1 MLLENKSML
10 ITGAGDIGTEVARQ
24 AIAAGA
30 KVTAWD
36 KNLDRFAD
44 NELKEKISLKQVDAA
59 NEEAVKKGFDAIE
72 QENGTPDILVN
83 GAGVFIH
90 LRPMGALDF
99 TGFHS
104 VLDNNINSCFLA
116 SSEALRRYKD
126 KLTIVNISSA
136 LSKRPIPAAAAYCA
150 SKAAIDSLTRSIALE
165 YASKGVR
172 ANAVN
177 PGPVSGGMLKIGVEE
192 IAGILQAPPEGILAK
207 ILEGLPQGRVV
218 TPKEV
223 AELIIFL
230 ASDQATSINGQTINI
245 CGGHTYS

>member
-1 MLLENKSML
+1 ML
-10 ITGAGDIGTEVARQ
+10 IVGAGDIGTEVARQ
-24 AIAAGA
+24 AVAAGA

-36 KNLDRFAD
+36 KNPGRFAD
-44 NELKEKISLKQVDAA
+44 ADLKEKISLQEVDAS
-59 NEEAVKKGFDAIE
+59 NEEAVKKGFDVFE

-83 GAGVFIH
+83 GAGVLIH
-90 LRPMGALDF
+90 LKPMGVLDF
-99 TGFHS
+99 AGFQS
-104 VLDNNINSCFLA
+104 VMGNNINSCFLLC
-116 SSEALRRYKD
+116 SEALRRYKE

-165 YASKGVR
+165 YAAKGVR

-177 PGPVSGGMLKIGVEE
+177 PGPVAGGMLNLGMEE
-192 IAGILQAPPEGILAK
+192 LAGILQAPPEGILAK

-230 ASDQATSINGQTINI
+230 ASDQAASINGQTINI